1 MHCRRGREQQHPW
14 TTLVGKCYGEMGT
27 QRCETRSQRCD
38 ADQLHWSGNESE
50 QRIIHIAH
58 RFPLAAEQYDCS
70 RFRCL
75 TRNARI
81 ITSDVTRAVSTG
93 IVRLQKG
100 RSRRYH
106 QDERLRRSRPGS
118 CATAQNRIVH
128 GSHGPHPLLQM
139 RRTVAR
145 RSGKERHAD

>member
-1 MHCRRGREQQHPW
+1 MVEECHNQ
-14 TTLVGKCYGEMGT
+14 MGT

-58 RFPLAAEQYDCS
+58 RFPLATKQYDCS

-81 ITSDVTRAVSTG
+81 VTSDATLAVSTS
-93 IVRLQKG
+93 IVRLQEG
-100 RSRRYH
+100 RPRWYH
-106 QDERLRRSRPGS
+106 QDERLRRSRSGS
-118 CATAQNRIVH
+118 CATDQNGIVH
-128 GSHGPHPLLQM
+128 GSHGSHPY
-139 RRTVAR
+139 RKTVSYTHLTLPTIFAC
-145 RSGKERHAD
+145 RSRWSPYH